1 MKFYL
6 TIFLF
11 LMVTDCSVAQ
21 PFYFKNFQVENGLSN
36 NSVICSLQD
45 KRGFL
50 WLGTKDGLN
59 RFNGYQFKIFR
70 NSPDDKHSLGGNF
83 IHSLHED
90 IAGQLW
96 VGTDRGLYRFDPV
109 KETFNRFEAA
119 PTEEIREI
127 KSDQDNNLWFIAG
140 MTLYRYNS
148 LTKHCTVYPPSRYFQ
163 ATSICIVGKKVWIAS
178 ALGDIIDYDLINSH
192 KGKSSVFG
200 SSISGSSR
208 FIERIFDAG
217 NGRLFIST
225 LKQGVK
231 LFDTGTHSY
240 RELPMVNENYTP
252 VFARDII
259 HMERDEFWIGTESGI
274 FIYQM
279 NTNSYVHL
287 RKQYN
292 NPFSLSDN
300 AVYTLCRDKEGGMW
314 VGTYFGGV
322 NRYATQN
329 ATFEKYFPK
338 IGENAISGNAV
349 REMQQD
355 SKGNIWIGTED
366 GGLNKLNPK
375 GGFTSYQTSS
385 KAGAISTN
393 NIHGLLVTGD
403 TIWIGTFENGL
414 DIFSISK
421 ERVVKHFDMGDGLSG
436 LKSNFIYQIFRAE
449 NGGIWLA
456 TGRGVYTYDFLKHRF
471 QRFSA
476 FPDLFYTEIY
486 EDSAHNI
493 WAGTY
498 NNGIYVYNKATKT
511 SDRIWDKKLH
521 KHVLSDERINAVYED
536 GAHRIWIGTERGL
549 YRLEKDRQELKKY
562 SVQTGLPS
570 DVIYAILPDK
580 YHRLWISTSKGLVC
594 LNPYSGNLDVF
605 TTANGLLSDQF
616 NYRSFCKDGSGR
628 LYFGSVKGL
637 IRFFPFVNSE
647 KYTSPN
653 YITGIQ
659 IDNKEI
665 TLNTPGSPLKKS
677 ILLTDTVRLDYW
689 QSSFSIDFASL
700 SYTSPQ
706 TTRYRYR
713 LEGLDNRW
721 TLLKNNR
728 RVYFTRVAPGSYRFS
743 FKSANYTGAWSPE
756 SKSLTIIIS
765 PPFWAGRWAY
775 ILYIIIG
782 GVLIYLIFKNYKR
795 KVDNRHKRKIEILRS
810 RQEKEVYESKISF
823 FTNVAHEIRTPLS
836 LIMAPMERVIKEAKN
851 VPAIQFNLTI
861 MEKNANRLLELTNQ
875 LLDFRKTEVNG
886 YDLNFVRTDINELLG
901 SIFVRFRDI
910 ADQRCIDYHLFSST
924 QSFEAYI
931 DRETFAKIISNLIDN
946 AIKYAASG
954 VSIHVIS
961 PGDNIGIFS
970 ILVKNDGQLIPQD
983 KAEEIFEAFYRLHS
997 AQKSVGTGLG
1007 LPLSRSLAV
1016 LHRGT
1021 LSLLPSKDQMNT
1033 FELVLPIHQE
1043 IEFDVNQTNHE

>member
-11 LMVTDCSVAQ
+11 LTVTGCAVAQ
-21 PFYFKNFQVENGLSN
+21 PFYFKSFQVENGLSN

-70 NSPDDKHSLGGNF
+70 NNPNDKHSLGGNF

-90 IAGQLW
+90 MTGQIW
-96 VGTDRGLYRFDPV
+96 VGTDRGLYMYDPV
-109 KETFNRFEAA
+109 KETFNSFKVA
-119 PTEEIREI
+119 PQEEIREI
-127 KSDQDNNLWFIAG
+127 KSDQAGNIWFIAG
-140 MTLYRYNS
+140 LTLYRYNR
-148 LTKHCTVYPPSRYFQ
+148 LKKHCSVYPPSDYFH
-163 ATSICIVGKKVWIAS
+163 ATSVCAVGKKVWIAS
-178 ALGDIIDYDLINSH
+178 TLGDIIDFDLIDNPH
-192 KGKSSVFG
+192 AKKSVFNR
-200 SSISGSSR
+200 SKPVSSR
-208 FIERIFDAG
+208 FIERIFNAG
-217 NGRLFIST
+217 NGCLFIST

-231 LFDTGTHSY
+231 LFNTATSSY
-240 RELPMVNENYTP
+240 HDLPVANEDQSP

-259 HMERDEFWIGTESGI
+259 RMEGDEFWIGTESGV
-274 FIYQM
+274 FIYQL
-279 NTNSYVHL
+279 NTNRYVHL

-322 NRYATQN
+322 NRYANQN

-338 IGENAISGNAV
+338 VGENAISGNAV

-355 SKGNIWIGTED
+355 RNGNIWIGTED

-375 GGFTSYQTSS
+375 GEFTSY
-385 KAGAISTN
+385 KASGKPGSVSTN

-403 TIWIGTFENGL
+403 TIWVGTFENGL
-414 DIFSISK
+414 DLFSISK
-421 ERVVKHFDMGDGLSG
+421 GRVVKHFDMGDGSSG
-436 LKSNFIYQIFRAE
+436 LKSNFIYQIFRAA

-456 TGRGVYTYDFLKHRF
+456 TGRGVYTYDFLKRRF
-471 QRFSA
+471 ERFSG

-486 EDSAHNI
+486 EDKAHNI

-498 NNGIYVYNKATKT
+498 SNGIYVYNITTKT
-511 SDRIWDKKLH
+511 SGRVWDKRKN

-536 GAHRIWIGTERGL
+536 ESSRIWIGTERGL
-549 YRLEKDRQELKKY
+549 YKLEKNRQELQKY
-562 SVQTGLPS
+562 SVQTGFPS
-570 DVIYAILPDK
+570 DVIYAVLPDK
-580 YHRLWISTSKGLVC
+580 YHRLWITTSKGLVC
-594 LNPYSGNLDVF
+594 LNPYSGNLNVF

-616 NYRSFCKDGSGR
+616 NYRSFCKDSSGR

-637 IRFFPFVNSE
+637 IRFYPFMNIE
-647 KYTSPN
+647 KYTSAN

-677 ILLTDTVRLDYW
+677 ILLTDTIKLDYS

-728 RVYFTRVAPGSYRFS
+728 RVYFTRVAPGSYKFS
-743 FKSANYTGAWSPE
+743 FKSANFTGAWSPE
-756 SKSLTIIIS
+756 SRSLTIIVS
-765 PPFWAGRWAY
+765 PPFWANKWAY
-775 ILYIIIG
+775 LLYFSVGTI
-782 GVLIYLIFKNYKR
+782 LIYLGFRRYKQ
-795 KVDNRHKRKIEILRS
+795 KVDNLHKRKIEILRS
-810 RQEKEVYESKISF
+810 QQEKEVYESKISF

-836 LIMAPMERVIKEAKN
+836 LIIAPMERVIKESKN
-851 VPAIQFNLTI
+851 VPSIQFNLTI
-861 MEKNANRLLELTNQ
+861 MEKNANRLLELTTQ

-886 YDLNFVRTDINELLG
+886 YDLNFVRTDINELLE
-901 SIFVRFRDI
+901 SIFIRFRDM
-910 ADQRCIDYHLFSST
+910 AEQRSIDYR
-924 QSFEAYI
+924 SFLPVNSLEAYV
-931 DRETFAKIISNLIDN
+931 DRETFAKIVSNLIDN
-946 AIKYAASG
+946 AIKYAKG
-954 VSIHVIS
+954 IVSVHL
-961 PGDNIGIFS
+961 IFPDDDTDIFK
-970 ILVKNDGQLIPQD
+970 ILVKNDGRLIPQD
-983 KAEEIFEAFYRLHS
+983 KSEEIFEAFYRLHS
-997 AQKSVGTGLG
+997 VQKSVGTGLG

-1016 LHRGT
+1016 LHRGK
-1021 LSLLPSKDQMNT
+1021 LSLLPSKDQMNI
-1033 FELVLPIHQE
+1033 FELLLPVHQE
-1043 IEFDVNQTNHE
+1043 IEFNVKITNHE